1 MIFSENRFPLFR
13 IMRGAAANLF
23 PVRQCDGD
31 VRRGADDPRAA
42 VGVGLAPDQRFQNQ
56 KKFFGKHGATS
67 LSPSLIES
75 KWMTLNSI
83 T

>member
-13 IMRGAAANLF
+13 IMLGAASNLF
-23 PVRQCDGD
+23 PVRQRDGD
-31 VRRGADDPRAA
+31 MRRGADDPRTP
-42 VGVGLAPDQRFQNQ
+42 VGVRLALDQRFQNQ